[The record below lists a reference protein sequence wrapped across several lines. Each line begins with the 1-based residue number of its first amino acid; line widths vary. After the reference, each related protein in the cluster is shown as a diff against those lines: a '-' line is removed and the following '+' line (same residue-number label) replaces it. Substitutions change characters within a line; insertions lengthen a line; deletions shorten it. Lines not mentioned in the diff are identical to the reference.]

1 MKYYTGIGSRK
12 TPPEI
17 LDIMQKIGFKLAKM
31 GWTLRSGG
39 TIGANTAFYMGARQ
53 ACGQAGNKI
62 EIYRPEHIEQFET
75 GQQALEIAEK
85 YHPYWNNLNYYVKKL
100 HGRNTFQILGKNL
113 NTPSKFVICWT
124 PDGCKTH
131 MMRSRTTGGTGTA
144 ISIANKRKIKIYNLA
159 NMDDYEEIVN
169 SKKLKLF

>member
-12 TPPEI
+12 TPTEI
-17 LDIMQKIGFKLAKM
+17 LDIMRKIGFKLAQI

-39 TIGANTAFYMGARQ
+39 AIGADTAFYMGAHK
-53 ACGQAGNKI
+53 ASGNV

-75 GQQALEIAEK
+75 GQRALEIAEK
-85 YHPYWNNLNYYVKKL
+85 YHPYWNNLSHYVKKL
-100 HGRNTFQILGKNL
+100 HGRNTFQVLGKNL

-131 MMRSRTTGGTGTA
+131 MMRNRQTGGTGTA
-144 ISIANKRKIKIYNLA
+144 ISIANIRKIKIYNLA
-159 NMDDYEEIVN
+159 NINDYSEIVN

>member
-12 TPPEI
+12 TPTEI
-17 LDIMQKIGFKLAKM
+17 LDIMNKIGFKLAQI

-39 TIGANTAFYMGARQ
+39 AIGADTAFYMGARK
-53 ACGQAGNKI
+53 ANGNV

-75 GQQALEIAEK
+75 GQQALEIAGE
-85 YHPYWNNLNYYVKKL
+85 YHPYWDNLSYYVRKL
-100 HGRNTFQILGKNL
+100 HGRNTFQVLGKNL

-131 MMRSRTTGGTGTA
+131 MTRNRQTGGTGTA

-159 NMDDYEEIVN
+159 NIDDYSEIIN